1 MGKSM
6 DKRNRGAA
14 VFVVWAAIVVAVRVL
29 KRKRRPRIS
38 YGPMHERDRM
48 RIDYLTSKIWH
59 SDVTCINML
68 RFNRASFF
76 RLCEIMRER
85 NLLENTVHLCVEQQ
99 VAMFLHTIGH
109 NLRNRVVST
118 SIYFRQVIHA
128 IGELRNE
135 YIRPPSSETPE
146 KIAGNPRFDPYFKV
160 YTKTITYLRRI
171 VFTHSIDISSTI

>member
-1 MGKSM
+1 MGKSL
-6 DKRNRGAA
+6 DKRKKLIRGAT
-14 VFVVWAAIVVAVRVL
+14 VFVVWAAIVVAVPAL
-29 KRKRRPRIS
+29 KRKRRSRIS

-48 RIDYLTSKIWH
+48 RIEYLTSKIWH

-85 NLLENTVHLCVEQQ
+85 KLLENSVHLCVEQK
-99 VAMFLHTIGH
+99 VGMFLHTIGH
-109 NLRNRVVST
+109 NVRNGVVATNFDRSFST
-118 SIYFRQVIHA
+118 ISIYFSEVLHA
-128 IGELRNE
+128 ISELRNE

-160 YTKTITYLRRI
+160 FAETI
-171 VFTHSIDISSTI
+171 S